1 MSRGLISA
9 AKLLPDTEIK
19 AAPRGGCQAKE
30 KARVSRPPPPP
41 EPERLGDVSLPR
53 SENTPGPPA

>member
-30 KARVSRPPPPP
+30 KARLPPPK
-41 EPERLGDVSLPR
+41 PERLGDVSLPR

>member
-30 KARVSRPPPPP
+30 KARIPPLS